1 MTANAT
7 VKNYGN
13 PPTVNPYN
21 SGEYMKDRSV
31 YSNAKVSEI
40 LRQDMIVSEEP
51 KHVRKSSSSTSRSD
65 KRSDHKHEYEKV
77 IVRFIRGFE
86 WSERCRICRKF
97 APWKTSACISRRD
110 FVRPEFLSRRGFR
123 FKANEYLSL
132 DDIRRKFPDVLIFEE
147 KIDKEKHK
155 LYIVEVTP

>member
-1 MTANAT
+1 MQ
-7 VKNYGN
+7 
-13 PPTVNPYN
+13 
-21 SGEYMKDRSV
+21 
-31 YSNAKVSEI
+31 EI
-40 LRQDMIVSEEP
+40 CAMENLCL
-51 KHVRKSSSSTSRSD
+51 H
-65 KRSDHKHEYEKV
+65 
-77 IVRFIRGFE
+77 
-86 WSERCRICRKF
+86 F
-97 APWKTSACISRRD
+97 APC